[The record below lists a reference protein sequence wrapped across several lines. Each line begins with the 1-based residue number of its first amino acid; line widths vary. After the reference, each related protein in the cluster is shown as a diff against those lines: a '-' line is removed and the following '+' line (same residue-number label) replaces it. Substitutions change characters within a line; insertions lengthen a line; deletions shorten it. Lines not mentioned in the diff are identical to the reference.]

1 MIAMTKSPI
10 ILTLMLLIF
19 AACQPQPTEDI
30 AIPEDL
36 AGKRAYLQTK
46 KKELQELTATIK
58 TLEEQIAD
66 LDPTSILNSGPVVTT
81 SPITRTTF
89 EQFVEVQGQV
99 EADDRV
105 AATAE
110 VAGRILK
117 MPLEEGDRVRAGQ
130 LIAELDLEQISKQK
144 AELEISWRLAKDV
157 YERQSRLWDQ
167 NIGSELQYLEAK
179 NNVERLEKG
188 MEILD
193 FQMTKG
199 KVYAPISGIID
210 AINLKGGE
218 LASPGFPIVTILNT
232 ARLQVVADLPENFL
246 QNVQVGEKVKMYY
259 PGLNMEQEGR
269 IRMIGSTIDAS
280 NRTFKIEVNVGNPK
294 GMLKPNLLVN
304 VLIKDFELEDAVV
317 IPLDLVQ
324 QEVGGKR
331 FVIVTAEGSE
341 GTVARKKYVEI
352 GESYEGKVVI
362 TQGLTGT
369 ETLVI
374 EGARGLAND
383 DPIRIQ
389 AQKQEANNG

>member
-199 KVYAPISGIID
+199 KVYAPISGIVD

>member
-1 MIAMTKSPI
+1 MTKSPI

-66 LDPTSILNSGPVVTT
+66 LDPTSIMNSGPVVTT

-188 MEILD
+188 IEILG

-199 KVYAPISGIID
+199 KVYAPISGIVD
-210 AINLKGGE
+210 VVNLKGGE

-246 QNVQVGEKVKMYY
+246 QNVQVGDKVKMYY

>member
-1 MIAMTKSPI
+1 
-10 ILTLMLLIF
+10 
-19 AACQPQPTEDI
+19 
-30 AIPEDL
+30 
-36 AGKRAYLQTK
+36 
-46 KKELQELTATIK
+46 
-58 TLEEQIAD
+58 
-66 LDPTSILNSGPVVTT
+66 
-81 SPITRTTF
+81 
-89 EQFVEVQGQV
+89 
-99 EADDRV
+99 
-105 AATAE
+105 
-110 VAGRILK
+110 
-117 MPLEEGDRVRAGQ
+117 EEGDRVRACQ

-188 MEILD
+188 IEILG

-199 KVYAPISGIID
+199 KVYAPISGIVD
-210 AINLKGGE
+210 VVNLKGGE

-246 QNVQVGEKVKMYY
+246 QNVQVGDKVKMYY